1 MQPLYRIR
9 SLRRPVLAALRRMN
23 LGDVR
28 IKHHY
33 TGLPLQ
39 LHSYRHKG
47 YWYHGRRRER
57 ETVELY
63 MFLVRPGQVV
73 LEAGANIG
81 YQTQI
86 FSQMVGASGQVVAF
100 EPDIINLPYLMRNT
114 TPCRNVVVEH
124 VALSDCEGEG
134 TIYVDTL
141 TGQNSSLV
149 AGFDVFR
156 TNRARAYDD
165 RATVIPTAVAQ
176 TTLDRYLER
185 RRISPDF
192 LKIDVEGG
200 ELRLLQGAQS
210 LVERHRPVLMVEI
223 QPDNAAEVAELLS
236 GHGYVPLPARSV
248 AYAPTD
254 GRPTGNTF
262 FLHAE
267 HHHRQLRNLPAWG
280 ALRRFLP

>member
-9 SLRRPVLAALRRMN
+9 SLRRPALAALRRIN

-57 ETVELY
+57 ETIELY

-100 EPDIINLPYLMRNT
+100 EPDIVNLPYLMRNT
-114 TPCRNVVVEH
+114 TQCRNVVVEH

-156 TNRARAYDD
+156 ANRARAYDD

-176 TTLDRYLER
+176 TTLDRYVEMR
-185 RRISPDF
+185 GISPDF
-192 LKIDVEGG
+192 VKIDVEGG
-200 ELRLLQGAQS
+200 ELRLLHGARS
-210 LVERHRPVLMVEI
+210 LLERHRPVFMVEI
-223 QPDNAAEVAELLS
+223 QPKNAPEVGGLLS
-236 GHGYVPLPARSV
+236 RHGYVPLPARCV
-248 AYAPTD
+248 AYAPID
-254 GRPTGNTF
+254 NGSTGNTF
-262 FLHAE
+262 FFHADQ
-267 HHHRQLRNLPAWG
+267 HDRQLRNLSAWS
-280 ALRRFLP
+280 ALRRLLP